1 MFFLSALPLG
11 GFFSVKTGV
20 NAVIKMKEK
29 SVRASSKGIGLK
41 LIETAKDR
49 VVRVIGI
56 DHIMRVIGI
65 GHIMK
70 VIGTDHIMRVIGTG
84 REAKATVSMP
94 NALIMITGC
103 GI

>member
-1 MFFLSALPLG
+1 
-11 GFFSVKTGV
+11 
-20 NAVIKMKEK
+20 MKEK

-70 VIGTDHIMRVIGTG
+70 VIGTDHIMRVIGTDHIMRVIGTG

>member
-1 MFFLSALPLG
+1 
-11 GFFSVKTGV
+11 
-20 NAVIKMKEK
+20 MKEK
-29 SVRASSKGIGLK
+29 SVRASSKETGLK

-49 VVRVIGI
+49 VVRVTGTGRIMKVIGT
-56 DHIMRVIGI
+56 DHIMRVVGTD
-65 GHIMK
+65 HIMR

>member
-1 MFFLSALPLG
+1 
-11 GFFSVKTGV
+11 
-20 NAVIKMKEK
+20 MKEK

-56 DHIMRVIGI
+56 DHIMKVIGT

-70 VIGTDHIMRVIGTG
+70 VIETGHIMRVIGTDH
-84 REAKATVSMP
+84 EAKATASMP
-94 NALIMITGC
+94 NALIMMTGC

>member
-1 MFFLSALPLG
+1 
-11 GFFSVKTGV
+11 
-20 NAVIKMKEK
+20 MKEK
-29 SVRASSKGIGLK
+29 SVRASSKETGLK

-49 VVRVIGI
+49 VVRVTGTG
-56 DHIMRVIGI
+56 R
-65 GHIMK
+65 IMK

-84 REAKATVSMP
+84 REAKATVGMP

>member
-1 MFFLSALPLG
+1 
-11 GFFSVKTGV
+11 
-20 NAVIKMKEK
+20 MKEK

-49 VVRVIGI
+49 VVRVTGTGR
-56 DHIMRVIGI
+56 IMKVIGTD
-65 GHIMK
+65 HIMK

-84 REAKATVSMP
+84 HEAKATASMP
-94 NALIMITGC
+94 NALIMMTGC

>member
-1 MFFLSALPLG
+1 
-11 GFFSVKTGV
+11 
-20 NAVIKMKEK
+20 MKEK
-29 SVRASSKGIGLK
+29 SVRASSKETGLK

-49 VVRVIGI
+49 VVRVTGTGR
-56 DHIMRVIGI
+56 IMKVIGTD
-65 GHIMK
+65 HIMK

>member
-1 MFFLSALPLG
+1 
-11 GFFSVKTGV
+11 
-20 NAVIKMKEK
+20 MKEK
-29 SVRASSKGIGLK
+29 SVRASSKVTGLK

-49 VVRVIGI
+49 VVRVTGTGRIMKVIGT
-56 DHIMRVIGI
+56 DHIMRV
-65 GHIMK
+65 
-70 VIGTDHIMRVIGTG
+70 VGTDHIMRVIGTG

>member
-1 MFFLSALPLG
+1 
-11 GFFSVKTGV
+11 
-20 NAVIKMKEK
+20 MKEK

-56 DHIMRVIGI
+56 DHIMRVIG
-65 GHIMK
+65 
-70 VIGTDHIMRVIGTG
+70 TDHIMRVIGTG

>member
-1 MFFLSALPLG
+1 M
-11 GFFSVKTGV
+11 
-20 NAVIKMKEK
+20 IKMKEK

-49 VVRVIGI
+49 VVRVTGTGRIMKVIGT
-56 DHIMRVIGI
+56 DHIMRV
-65 GHIMK
+65 
-70 VIGTDHIMRVIGTG
+70 VGTDHIMRVIGTG

>member
-1 MFFLSALPLG
+1 
-11 GFFSVKTGV
+11 
-20 NAVIKMKEK
+20 MKEK
-29 SVRASSKGIGLK
+29 SVRASSKETGLK

-49 VVRVIGI
+49 VVRVTGTGR
-56 DHIMRVIGI
+56 IMKVTGTGR
-65 GHIMK
+65 IMK

>member
-1 MFFLSALPLG
+1 
-11 GFFSVKTGV
+11 
-20 NAVIKMKEK
+20 MKEK

-49 VVRVIGI
+49 VVRVTAK
-56 DHIMRVIGI
+56 

-70 VIGTDHIMRVIGTG
+70 VIETGHILRVIGTG
-84 REAKATVSMP
+84 REAKATASMP
-94 NALIMITGC
+94 NALIMMTGC